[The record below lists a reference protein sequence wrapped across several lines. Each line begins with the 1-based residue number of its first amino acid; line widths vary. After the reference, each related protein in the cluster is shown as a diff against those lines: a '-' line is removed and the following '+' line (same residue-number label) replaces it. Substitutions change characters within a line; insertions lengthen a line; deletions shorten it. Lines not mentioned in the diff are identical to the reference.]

1 MKVRGQ
7 SGIPDLQTQLES
19 LFDQV
24 WRSEA
29 DWLLWNR
36 IDAAVDQDALRER
49 RASGAI
55 LKRATDIRPEAA

>member
-1 MKVRGQ
+1 MMKGR

-29 DWLLWNR
+29 DWQLWNR
-36 IDAAVDQDALRER
+36 IDAAVEQQMLRER
-49 RASGAI
+49 RTPGTTSSDA
-55 LKRATDIRPEAA
+55 PEIE